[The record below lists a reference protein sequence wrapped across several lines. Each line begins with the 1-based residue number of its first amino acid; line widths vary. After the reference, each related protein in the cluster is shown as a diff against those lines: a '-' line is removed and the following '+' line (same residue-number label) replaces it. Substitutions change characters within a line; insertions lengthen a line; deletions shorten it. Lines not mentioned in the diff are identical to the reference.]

1 MKYLFLIVVFFVGM
15 NSFGQTKNELEKERQ
30 QIQQQIR
37 QLNKSLSKSASRKQS
52 VLERVNTIN
61 QRISVAERLVRLN
74 NRESNL
80 LTREIDA
87 NAQAI
92 DKLRTQ
98 IKELKTSYSVMVVDA
113 YKSKSQQNRI
123 MFLLSSENFKQA
135 FKRLEYMK
143 QFAIHRKEQ
152 ALEIQ
157 EQTKKIQDLNAK
169 LFDQRKEKDEI
180 LKKNRASLKKLNNDK
195 IVEQELISTILKS
208 ENKYKRE
215 IKSKQAE
222 INKIDNL
229 INKLIL
235 NAIAEENKKVGS
247 SSSSRFKMT
256 PEATLLGTK
265 FEDNKGKLSW
275 PVISGF
281 VSRPYGERS
290 HAIVKTVKTTSQG
303 VRIKTEENAK
313 ARAVYDGEVSQVHI
327 IPKTNLYIVFLRH
340 GQYLSVYK
348 NISQLSVKKGDKVK
362 RNEFLG
368 TIGKDITDGTTTLGF
383 YIYKNN
389 KTQNPAHWVYKM

>member
-1 MKYLFLIVVFFVGM
+1 MKRLFLIILFFVSM
-15 NSFGQTKNELEKERQ
+15 ISFGQTKSELEKERQ
-30 QIQQQIR
+30 QIQQQIK
-37 QLNKSLSKSASRKQS
+37 QLNKSLSKSNSDKQS

-74 NRESNL
+74 NKESNL
-80 LTREIDA
+80 LTREINA

-98 IKELKTSYSVMVVDA
+98 IKELKASYSVMVVDA

-143 QFAIHRKEQ
+143 QFAIHRKDQ

-157 EQTKKIQDLNAK
+157 EQTKTIQDLNAK
-169 LFDQRKEKDEI
+169 LFDQRKAKEEI
-180 LKKNRASLKKLNNDK
+180 LKKNRARLKKLNSDK

-222 INKIDNL
+222 ISKIDKL

-235 NAIAEENKKVGS
+235 NAIAEENKKVGG

-256 PEATLLGTK
+256 PEATLLGNK

-275 PVISGF
+275 PVVSGF

-303 VRIKTEENAK
+303 VRIKTEENAN

-362 RNEFLG
+362 RNEFIG

-383 YIYKNN
+383 YIYKND
-389 KTQNPAHWVYKM
+389 KTQNPAHWIYKM